1 MKMLAIIGGSG
12 LTHLRNLTVR
22 ERRVLRTPYGEP
34 SAPMVYGAVGGHEV
48 IFLPR
53 HGHGHTIP
61 PHRVNYQANLWALK
75 ECGVSHVIAVNAVG
89 AINVVLVPGS
99 LVLPD
104 QIIDYT
110 YGRAHTFFG
119 SSPEPVTH
127 IDFTSP
133 YCEVLREVLRDG
145 ATRAGLKLVSGATY
159 AATQGPRFETIAE
172 IRRLERDGA
181 DIVGMTGMPEAALAR
196 ELGLCYA
203 SLAVVANFA
212 AGKVEGEIDLHAI
225 GRYLEIGMAEV
236 RSLLEQAIPRLYE
249 QASQLK

>member
-34 SAPMVYGAVGGHEV
+34 SAPMVYGTVGGRDI

-75 ECGVSHVIAVNAVG
+75 ECGVSHIIAVNAVG
-89 AINVVLVPGS
+89 AINVAFVPGS

-110 YGRAHTFFG
+110 YERAHTFFG

-127 IDFTSP
+127 VDFTYP
-133 YCEVLREVLRDG
+133 YCEALRGVLRDG
-145 ATRAGLKLVSGATY
+145 AARAGLELVSGATY

-181 DIVGMTGMPEAALAR
+181 DIVGMTGMPEAGLAR

-212 AGKVEGEIDLHAI
+212 AGKAEGEIDLRVI
-225 GRYLEIGMAEV
+225 ERYLETGMTKV
-236 RSLLEQAIPRLYE
+236 RILLEQAIPRLHDE
-249 QASQLK
+249 PL

>member
-1 MKMLAIIGGSG
+1 MKTLAIIGGSG

-22 ERRVLRTPYGEP
+22 ERRVFRTPYGEP
-34 SAPMVYGAVGGHEV
+34 SAPMVYGTVGGHDV

-61 PHRVNYQANLWALK
+61 PHSVNYQANMWALK
-75 ECGVSHVIAVNAVG
+75 ECGVSHVVAVNAVG
-89 AINVVLVPGS
+89 AIKTSLLPGS

-119 SSPEPVTH
+119 NHPEPVTH
-127 IDFTSP
+127 VDFSYP
-133 YCEVLREVLRDG
+133 YCEALREVLRDG
-145 ATRAGLKLVSGATY
+145 ANQAGLDIALTATY

-172 IRRLERDGA
+172 IVRMERDGA

-203 SLAVVANFA
+203 SLSVVANFA
-212 AGKVEGEIDLHAI
+212 AGKAEGEIDLRAI
-225 GRYLEIGMAEV
+225 EHYLESGMTQV
-236 RSLLEQAIPRLYE
+236 RTLLEHAIPRLYDRY
-249 QASQLK
+249 

>member
-1 MKMLAIIGGSG
+1 MTLAIIGGSG

-22 ERRVLRTPYGEP
+22 ERRVMRTPYGEP
-34 SAPMVYGAVGGHEV
+34 SAPMVYGLVGGHEV

-61 PHRVNYQANLWALK
+61 PHSVNYQANMWALK

-89 AINVVLVPGS
+89 AINTALAPGT

-119 SSPEPVTH
+119 SHPEPVTH
-127 IDFTSP
+127 VDFTYP
-133 YCEVLREVLRDG
+133 YCETLREALRDG
-145 ATRAGLKLVSGATY
+145 AASAGLALAPGGTY
-159 AATQGPRFETIAE
+159 AATQGPRFETAAE
-172 IRRLERDGA
+172 IRRLEQDGA

-196 ELGLCYA
+196 ELDLCYA
-203 SLAVVANFA
+203 SLAVVANYA
-212 AGKVEGEIDLHAI
+212 AGKADGALDLRAI
-225 GRYLEIGMAEV
+225 ERCLESGMAQA
-236 RSLLEQAIPRLYE
+236 RTLLEHAIPRLH
-249 QASQLK
+249 AP

>member
-1 MKMLAIIGGSG
+1 MKHLAIIGGSG
-12 LTHLRNLTVR
+12 LTHLRNLTLR
-22 ERRVLRTPYGEP
+22 ERRVMRTPYGEP
-34 SAPMVYGAVGGHEV
+34 SAPLVYGTVNRQDV

-75 ECGVSHVIAVNAVG
+75 DCGVTHIVAVNAVG
-89 AINVVLVPGS
+89 AINPALTPGA

-119 SSPEPVTH
+119 NSPEPVTH
-127 IDFTSP
+127 VDFTYP
-133 YCEVLREVLRDG
+133 YCEALRQVLYDSAVC
-145 ATRAGLKLVSGATY
+145 AGISLVRQGTY

-172 IRRLERDGA
+172 IKKYEREGA
-181 DIVGMTGMPEAALAR
+181 DIVGMTGMPEAGLAR

-203 SLAVVANFA
+203 SLSVVANPA
-212 AGKVEGEIDLHAI
+212 AGKGQGEISLRSIEH
-225 GRYLEIGMAEV
+225 YLEEGMAQV
-236 RSLLEQAIPRLYE
+236 RLLLEQVIPRLYE
-249 QASQLK
+249 TTSP

>member
-1 MKMLAIIGGSG
+1 MKTLAIIGGSG

-22 ERRVLRTPYGEP
+22 ERRVMRTPYGEP
-34 SAPMVYGAVGGHEV
+34 SAPMVYGLVGGHEV

-61 PHRVNYQANLWALK
+61 PHSVNYQANMWALK
-75 ECGVSHVIAVNAVG
+75 ECGVNHVVAVNAVG
-89 AINVVLVPGS
+89 AINTDLAPGT

-119 SSPEPVTH
+119 SHPEPVTH
-127 IDFTSP
+127 IDFTHP
-133 YCEVLREVLRDG
+133 YCEALREVLRDG
-145 ATRAGLKLVSGATY
+145 ASRAGLTLAPKGTY
-159 AATQGPRFETIAE
+159 AATQGPRFETAAE
-172 IRRLERDGA
+172 ILRLERDGA

-203 SLAVVANFA
+203 SLSVVANYA
-212 AGKVEGEIDLHAI
+212 AGKSEEEIDLRAI
-225 GRYLEIGMAEV
+225 ERYLESGMAKV
-236 RSLLEQAIPRLYE
+236 RTLLEHAIPRLH
-249 QASQLK
+249 AV

>member
-1 MKMLAIIGGSG
+1 MKTLAIIGGSG

-34 SAPMVYGAVGGHEV
+34 SAPMVYGSVGGRDV

-61 PHRVNYQANLWALK
+61 PHSINYQANMWALK
-75 ECGVSHVIAVNAVG
+75 ECGVSHVVAVNAVG
-89 AINVVLVPGS
+89 AIKTSLSPGS

-119 SSPEPVTH
+119 SHPEPVTH
-127 IDFTSP
+127 VDFTYP
-133 YCEVLREVLRDG
+133 YCEALRQVLRDG
-145 ATRAGLKLVSGATY
+145 AAHGGLELVAGGTY
-159 AATQGPRFETIAE
+159 AAMQGPRFETLAE
-172 IRRLERDGA
+172 IVRLERDGA
-181 DIVGMTGMPEAALAR
+181 DIVGMTGMPEASLAR

-203 SLAVVANFA
+203 SLAVVANLA
-212 AGKVEGEIDLHAI
+212 AGKAAGEIDIHAI
-225 GRYLEIGMAEV
+225 ERYLETGMTKA
-236 RSLLEQAIPRLYE
+236 RSLLEQVIPRLYD
-249 QASQLK
+249 QQ

>member
-1 MKMLAIIGGSG
+1 MKTLAIIGGSG

-22 ERRVLRTPYGEP
+22 ERRVMRTPYGEP
-34 SAPMVYGAVGGHEV
+34 SAPLVYGLVSDHEV

-61 PHRVNYQANLWALK
+61 PHSVNYQANMWALK
-75 ECGVSHVIAVNAVG
+75 ECGVSHVVAVNAVG
-89 AINVVLVPGS
+89 AINTDLAPGT

-119 SSPEPVTH
+119 SHPEPVTH
-127 IDFTSP
+127 IDFTYP
-133 YCEVLREVLRDG
+133 YCEALREVLRDG
-145 ATRAGLKLVSGATY
+145 AARAGLAVAPKGTY
-159 AATQGPRFETIAE
+159 AATQGPRFETAAE
-172 IRRLERDGA
+172 ILRFERDGA

-203 SLAVVANFA
+203 SLSVVANYA
-212 AGKVEGEIDLHAI
+212 AGKSDEEIDLHLI
-225 GRYLEIGMAEV
+225 GRYLETAMAEV
-236 RSLLEQAIPRLYE
+236 RTLLEHAIPQLY
-249 QASQLK
+249 AV

>member
-1 MKMLAIIGGSG
+1 MKTLAIIGGSG

-22 ERRVLRTPYGEP
+22 ERRVMRTPYGEP
-34 SAPMVYGAVGGHEV
+34 SAPLVYGLVGGHEV

-61 PHRVNYQANLWALK
+61 PHSVNYQANMWALK
-75 ECGVSHVIAVNAVG
+75 ECGVNHVVAVNAVG
-89 AINVVLVPGS
+89 AINTDLAPGT

-119 SSPEPVTH
+119 SHPEPVTH
-127 IDFTSP
+127 IDFTHP
-133 YCEVLREVLRDG
+133 YCEALREVLRDG
-145 ATRAGLKLVSGATY
+145 ASRAGLALAPEGTY
-159 AATQGPRFETIAE
+159 AATQGPRFETAAE
-172 IRRLERDGA
+172 ILRLERDGA

-203 SLAVVANFA
+203 SLSVVANYA
-212 AGKVEGEIDLHAI
+212 AGKSEEQIDLRAI
-225 GRYLEIGMAEV
+225 ERYLESGMAEV
-236 RSLLEQAIPRLYE
+236 RTLLEHAIPRLH
-249 QASQLK
+249 AV